1 MKAIQL
7 YDKFD
12 EEIVGT
18 VLLKEN
24 VDFATITNRWDEYQ
38 KENNGNYKDIENMPD
53 IFEFAELNSDICE
66 AINIDFYQP
75 SKK

>member
-18 VLLKEN
+18 VLLKTN
-24 VDFATITNRWDEYQ
+24 VDFGDITNAWDEYQ
-38 KENNGNYKDIENMPD
+38 EFHNSNSENWNIPD
-53 IFEFAELNSDICE
+53 IYHFASLNNTLCE
-66 AINIDFYQP
+66 VLDLDFYQP
-75 SKK
+75 AH